1 MTMASSWSLREDRAS
16 RWILLVSLGLNLFF
30 IGATGAWAARY
41 MLADTTRSTP
51 WFDRT
56 VAARI
61 ERIAATL
68 PSQDGDVL
76 RATYRTNAT
85 AVDGARDAYRQ
96 AQNEVRGILRSEPFD
111 PAAMRAAMGR
121 TRQARQGF
129 DQLLQDVIASA
140 AARMTAAGRNKL
152 AEWPPTQRGSPASR

>member
-1 MTMASSWSLREDRAS
+1 MTMASSLSLREDRAS

-30 IGATGAWAARY
+30 IGATGAWAARH
-41 MLADTTRSTP
+41 MLAETAQTTP

-61 ERIAATL
+61 ERLASTL
-68 PSQDGDVL
+68 PNADGDVL
-76 RATYRTNAT
+76 RAAYRANAT

-96 AQNEVRGILRSEPFD
+96 TQNEVRGILRSEPFE
-111 PAAMRAAMGR
+111 PEAMRAAMSR
-121 TRQARQGF
+121 TRLARQGF
-129 DQLLQDVIASA
+129 DQLLQEVIASA

-152 AEWPPTQRGSPASR
+152 AEWPPTQRGSPAKR